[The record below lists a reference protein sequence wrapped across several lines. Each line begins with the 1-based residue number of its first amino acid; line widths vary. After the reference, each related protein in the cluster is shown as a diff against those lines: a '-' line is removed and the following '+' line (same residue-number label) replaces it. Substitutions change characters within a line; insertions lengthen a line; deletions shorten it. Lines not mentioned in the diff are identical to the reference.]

1 MDSSRTIG
9 LYFVSDHSSIN
20 LLAFPIVI
28 QDTGD
33 GKKQIA
39 PQYRIQRLDSWTDSK
54 EDSVFIT
61 TYGFIFQVGNEE
73 ATVGMINDNPKR
85 ELLSAAMLCLGS
97 VPNTGDLVEL
107 ARACLTM
114 VVTCKK
120 SATNTER
127 MVFSV
132 VQAPQVL
139 QSCRVVAN
147 KYSSVNAVKH
157 VKAPEKIPGSRT
169 LEYKVKLCL
178 LDCGTEEGC
187 LQDPNCSIG
196 RFLGS
201 SLYNLAL
208 NVTINVEVDPRSP
221 LVKSLSK
228 SDSGYYAN
236 LFLHIGLMTTV
247 DRKGKKVTFDK
258 LEKKIRSLDLSVGLS
273 DVLGPS
279 VLVKARGARTK
290 LLAPFFSSSGTACY
304 PIANASPQVAKI
316 LWSQT
321 ACLRSVKIIIQA
333 GTQRAVAVTADHEV
347 TSTKLEKGHTFA
359 KYNPFRK

>member
-9 LYFVSDHSSIN
+9 LYFDSALPSSS
-20 LLAFPIVI
+20 LLAFPIVL

-39 PQYRIQRLDSWTDSK
+39 PQYRIQRLDSWTDSR

-61 TYGFIFQVGNEE
+61 TYGFIFQVGSEE
-73 ATVGMINDNPKR
+73 TSVGMINDSPRR
-85 ELLSAAMLCLGS
+85 EMLSAAMLCLGS
-97 VPNTGDLVEL
+97 VPNTGDLVDL
-107 ARACLTM
+107 ARACLAM

-132 VQAPQVL
+132 AQAPQVP

-157 VKAPEKIPGSRT
+157 VRAPEKIPGSGS
-169 LEYKVKLCL
+169 LEYKINFVSLTVVPRKDVYKIPTAALKV
-178 LDCGTEEGC
+178 
-187 LQDPNCSIG
+187 S
-196 RFLGS
+196 GS

-208 NVTINVEVDPRSP
+208 NVTIDVEVDHKSP

-228 SDSGYYAN
+228 SESGYYAN
-236 LFLHIGLMTTV
+236 LFLHIGLMSTV
-247 DRKGKKVTFDK
+247 DKKGRKVTFDK
-258 LEKKIRSLDLSVGLS
+258 LERKIRRLDLSVGLS

-321 ACLRSVKIIIQA
+321 ASLRGVKVIIQA

-347 TSTKLEKGHTFA
+347 TSTKLEKGHTIA
-359 KYNPFRK
+359 KYNPFKK

>member
-9 LYFVSDHSSIN
+9 LYFDSTLPSSN
-20 LLAFPIVI
+20 LLAFPIVL

-33 GKKQIA
+33 GKKRIT

-61 TYGFIFQVGNEE
+61 TYGFIFQVGSEE
-73 ATVGMINDNPKR
+73 VTAGMINDYPKH
-85 ELLSAAMLCLGS
+85 ELLSSAMLCLGS
-97 VPNTGDLVEL
+97 VPNDGDLVEL

-132 VQAPQVL
+132 VQAPRIL
-139 QSCRVVAN
+139 QSCMVVAN
-147 KYSSVNAVKH
+147 RYSSVNAVKH
-157 VKAPEKIPGSRT
+157 VKAPEKIPGSGA
-169 LEYKVKLCL
+169 LEYKVNFVSLTVVPKKDVYRIPTAALKV
-178 LDCGTEEGC
+178 
-187 LQDPNCSIG
+187 
-196 RFLGS
+196 S
-201 SLYNLAL
+201 SLSLSFCAQCHHRC
-208 NVTINVEVDPRSP
+208 EVDSKSP

-228 SDSGYYAN
+228 SDRGYYAN
-236 LFLHIGLMTTV
+236 LFLHIGLMSTV
-247 DRKGKKVTFDK
+247 DKKGKKVTFDK
-258 LEKKIRSLDLSVGLS
+258 LERKIRRLDLSVGLS

-279 VLVKARGARTK
+279 VLVKARGVRTR

-321 ACLRSVKIIIQA
+321 ARLRSVKVIIQA

-347 TSTKLEKGHTFA
+347 TSTKIEKAAYHLPNTILS
-359 KYNPFRK
+359 KK

>member
-9 LYFVSDHSSIN
+9 LYFDSTLPSSN
-20 LLAFPIVI
+20 LLEFTIVLH
-28 QDTGD
+28 DTAD
-33 GKKQIA
+33 GKTQIA
-39 PQYRIQRLDSWTDSK
+39 PKYRIQRLDSWTESK
-54 EDSVFIT
+54 EDSVFII
-61 TYGFIFQVGNEE
+61 TYGFIFQVGHEE
-73 ATVGMINDNPKR
+73 ATVGMIKDNPKR
-85 ELLSAAMLCLGS
+85 NSLAPGMVCLGS
-97 VPNTGDLVEL
+97 VPLVGDLGDLV
-107 ARACLTM
+107 RACLTI

-120 SATNTER
+120 SATNAER

-139 QSCRVVAN
+139 QTCRVVAN

-157 VKAPEKIPGSRT
+157 VKAPEKIPGIGT
-169 LEYKVKLCL
+169 LEYQVNFVSLTVVPRKDVYKIPTAALKV
-178 LDCGTEEGC
+178 
-187 LQDPNCSIG
+187 S
-196 RFLGS
+196 GS

-208 NVTINVEVDPRSP
+208 NVTIDVEVDPKSP

-236 LFLHIGLMTTV
+236 LFLHIGLMSTV
-247 DRKGKKVTFDK
+247 DKKGKKVTFDK
-258 LEKKIRSLDLSVGLS
+258 LERKIRRLDLSVGLS

-321 ACLRSVKIIIQA
+321 AYLRSVKVIIQA

-347 TSTKLEKGHTFA
+347 TSTKLEKGHTIA
-359 KYNPFRK
+359 KYNPFKK

>member
-9 LYFVSDHSSIN
+9 LYFDSALPSSS
-20 LLAFPIVI
+20 LLAFPIVL
-28 QDTGD
+28 QATGD
-33 GKKQIA
+33 GKKQIT
-39 PQYRIQRLDSWTDSK
+39 PQYRIQRLDSWTDSR

-73 ATVGMINDNPKR
+73 VTVGTINDNPR
-85 ELLSAAMLCLGS
+85 QELLSSAMLCLGS
-97 VPNTGDLVEL
+97 VPNDGDLVEL

-127 MVFSV
+127 IVFSI
-132 VQAPQVL
+132 VQAPRVL
-139 QSCRVVAN
+139 QSCMVVAN
-147 KYSSVNAVKH
+147 RYSSVNAVKH
-157 VKAPEKIPGSRT
+157 VKAPEKIPGSGT
-169 LEYKVKLCL
+169 LEYKVNFVSLTVVPRKDVYRIPTAALKV
-178 LDCGTEEGC
+178 
-187 LQDPNCSIG
+187 S
-196 RFLGS
+196 GS

-208 NVTINVEVDPRSP
+208 NVTIDVEVAPNSP

-236 LFLHIGLMTTV
+236 LFLHIGLMSTV
-247 DRKGKKVTFDK
+247 DKKGKKVTFDK
-258 LEKKIRSLDLSVGLS
+258 LEEKIRRLNLSVGLS

-321 ACLRSVKIIIQA
+321 AHLRSVKVIIQA
-333 GTQRAVAVTADHEV
+333 GTQRAVAVTTDHEV
-347 TSTKLEKGHTFA
+347 TSTKIEKRHTIA
-359 KYNPFRK
+359 KYNPFKK

>member
-1 MDSSRTIG
+1 MDSSRTTG
-9 LYFVSDHSSIN
+9 LYFDSAHSSSN
-20 LLAFPIVI
+20 LLAFPIVL

-39 PQYRIQRLDSWTDSK
+39 PQCRTQRLDLWTDSK

-73 ATVGMINDNPKR
+73 ATVGMIDDKPKR

-97 VPNTGDLVEL
+97 VPNTGDLIEL

-114 VVTCKK
+114 IVTCKK

-147 KYSSVNAVKH
+147 KYSSVNAVRH
-157 VKAPEKIPGSRT
+157 VKAPEKIPGSGT
-169 LEYKVKLCL
+169 LEYKVSLVSLTVVPKKDVYKIPAAVLKV
-178 LDCGTEEGC
+178 
-187 LQDPNCSIG
+187 S
-196 RFLGS
+196 GS

-208 NVTINVEVDPRSP
+208 NATINVEVDPRGP

-258 LEKKIRSLDLSVGLS
+258 LEKKIRSLGLSVGLS

-290 LLAPFFSSSGTACY
+290 LLAPFFSSSGTAYY

-316 LWSQT
+316 LWSQA
-321 ACLRSVKIIIQA
+321 ACLRSVKIIVQA

-347 TSTKLEKGHTFA
+347 TPTKLEKGHTLA
-359 KYNPFRK
+359 KYNPFKK

>member
-9 LYFVSDHSSIN
+9 LYFDSALPSSS
-20 LLAFPIVI
+20 LLAFPII
-28 QDTGD
+28 LQDTGD
-33 GKKQIA
+33 GKKQIT

-73 ATVGMINDNPKR
+73 ATVGVINDNPR
-85 ELLSAAMLCLGS
+85 HELLSSAMLCLGS
-97 VPNTGDLVEL
+97 VPNNGDLVEL

-127 MVFSV
+127 IVFSV
-132 VQAPQVL
+132 VQATRVL
-139 QSCRVVAN
+139 QSCMVVSN
-147 KYSSVNAVKH
+147 RYSSVNAVKH
-157 VKAPEKIPGSRT
+157 VKAPEKIPGSGT
-169 LEYKVKLCL
+169 LEYKVNFVSLTVVPRRDVYRIPTAVLKV
-178 LDCGTEEGC
+178 
-187 LQDPNCSIG
+187 S
-196 RFLGS
+196 GS

-208 NVTINVEVDPRSP
+208 NVTIDVDVDPKSP

-236 LFLHIGLMTTV
+236 LFLHIGLMSTV
-247 DRKGKKVTFDK
+247 DKRGKKVTFDK
-258 LEKKIRSLDLSVGLS
+258 IEEKIRRLNLSVGLS

-290 LLAPFFSSSGTACY
+290 LLAPSLSSGEKLRY
-304 PIANASPQVAKI
+304 PMTNAPPLDAKI

-321 ACLRSVKIIIQA
+321 VHLSPSQVIIQA
-333 GTQRAVAVTADHEV
+333 GAQRAVAVTADHEV
-347 TSTKLEKGHTFA
+347 TSTKIKRRHAIA